1 MVETQEQP
9 AKKVHHGRN
18 VKAGRIWKNVTQDQL
33 GEQLHMLQC
42 EISTLE
48 KKEQIDKKLLD
59 EIAKYLDIDISF
71 LETFIPEDVLG
82 TYPVNNDDT
91 TFENTVTDHST
102 EEIIMGNSIGKEE
115 HINNSLPFNQVKEY
129 IDALLAK
136 TEENAAMRILLMQNG
151 IEFPPKGK

>member
-82 TYPVNNDDT
+82 TYSINNDNT
-91 TFENTVTDHST
+91 SFNNTVSDNAT
-102 EEIIMGNSIGKEE
+102 EKIIVANKVEE
-115 HINNSLPFNQVKEY
+115 QDINNSLPFSEVKEL
-129 IDALLAK
+129 ILELRKQDKEIADMRVLLAK
-136 TEENAAMRILLMQNG
+136 HG
-151 IEFPPKGK
+151 IEYSQKKD